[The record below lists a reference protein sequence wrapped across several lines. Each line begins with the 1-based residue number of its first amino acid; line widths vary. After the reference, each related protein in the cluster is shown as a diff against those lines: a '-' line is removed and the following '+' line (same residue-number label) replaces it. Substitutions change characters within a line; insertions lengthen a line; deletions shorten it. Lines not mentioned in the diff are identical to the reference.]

1 MSTTDLKSRL
11 ISLKNITQDLK
22 ETTTSPQINI
32 QHVKTLINDLKE
44 LSENP
49 NRLQREQSKSP
60 SGFQSTPNL

>member
-11 ISLKNITQDLK
+11 VSLKNITQDLK

-44 LSENP
+44 LSDNP
-49 NRLQREQSKSP
+49 NRLQREPSKSP